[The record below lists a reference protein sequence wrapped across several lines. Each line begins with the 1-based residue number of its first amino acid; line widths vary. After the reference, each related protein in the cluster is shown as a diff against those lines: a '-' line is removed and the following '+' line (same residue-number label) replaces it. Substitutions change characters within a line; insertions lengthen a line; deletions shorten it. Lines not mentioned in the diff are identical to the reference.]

1 MILLFLAA
9 PTALPIFYL
18 AVVAQAPK
26 SSWLYYGLLS
36 LFLLLCFLGYRLY
49 ATWNL
54 YERFCDEKPELEH
67 FLLHA
72 PRGRQERSYQ
82 ALMQEFYRE
91 YLAKLSRMEDT
102 KAQNKLMIYRWVHQ
116 LKTPLS
122 VIQLIA
128 QKNEYQADYK
138 KIAQSLPRYNTT
150 WTRF

>member
-116 LKTPLS
+116 LKTPL
-122 VIQLIA
+122 
-128 QKNEYQADYK
+128 
-138 KIAQSLPRYNTT
+138 
-150 WTRF
+150 